1 MGRVLAVD
9 LVNVVDLGLLVDI
22 AVVVDAVALD
32 VIVSIGRVFALS
44 IEYFS

>member
-9 LVNVVDLGLLVDI
+9 LANVVDLVVLVDT
-22 AVVVDAVALD
+22 VVVALD
-32 VIVSIGRVFALS
+32 MVVSEGRVFAFR